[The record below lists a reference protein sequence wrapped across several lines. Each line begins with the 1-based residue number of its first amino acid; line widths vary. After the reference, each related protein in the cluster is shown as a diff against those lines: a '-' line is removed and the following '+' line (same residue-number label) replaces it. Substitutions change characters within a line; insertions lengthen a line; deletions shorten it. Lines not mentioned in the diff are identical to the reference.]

1 MALGQ
6 QARFAALGADDP
18 QLLLRALGEPGW
30 IRHRMVLALS
40 VTAADVN
47 DLCGVWC
54 PLWGRYLL
62 AVVLGIARDLAG
74 DVAVAIR
81 GGFGYP
87 QIAPAADVRHPGQTP
102 LGRRGAQSGS
112 ERSAER
118 LFDGESIC
126 LCDSRGRAEYKGC
139 GYRERCEP
147 PCANC
152 GSH

>member
-1 MALGQ
+1 MQQLLGRGLSIVKHEHPYLPVEDVGQQFAVGRDGGLMALGQ

-102 LGRRGAQSGS
+102 LGRRGA
-112 ERSAER
+112 
-118 LFDGESIC
+118 
-126 LCDSRGRAEYKGC
+126 
-139 GYRERCEP
+139 
-147 PCANC
+147 
-152 GSH
+152 